1 MQIVGHDSL
10 MAEAYHL
17 QSLVVQKDTAHAK
30 LAAEN
35 AQLRGVGKHCSILPF
50 VACGDDIY

>member
-1 MQIVGHDSL
+1 VGHDSL

-17 QSLVVQKDTAHAK
+17 QSLVVQKDTAK

-35 AQLRGVGKHCSILPF
+35 AQLRGVGKHCSIPPF